1 MSRRILSVVLLSHF
15 TAALIALGMPPF
27 FGVILADAFAVS
39 APAWVGWFYIIPT
52 VCTALS
58 APFWGSIA
66 DRHGRRWSLLRA
78 QLGLAGAFVL
88 AGLAPN
94 VMWFALALALQGFL
108 GGTFAASSAYLST
121 LAQGQTLAQAL
132 NWMQGSARSAM
143 LLAPILFGVLMTQV
157 PAQDLYLF
165 LAFLPLLSVLL
176 IWQFAPADASEAAA
190 RSNKTQKNRGS
201 PTGEW
206 QHLALLH
213 FGFNFSLVAS
223 FPYFIPWT
231 QALTDSSTAMAGLL
245 YSLPHGV
252 YLALLLTPHRLFRA
266 SRHASMLPVGL
277 AVFAVSYLI
286 QAVADTLTTLML
298 GRLAMGVGMTLCL
311 FAINRETARLA
322 SATGAGRH
330 FGTLDG
336 IGKWAGVAAGSLAGI
351 TAGFGD
357 LSAPLWLGAA
367 TAMLTLLIS
376 VLRPP
381 ENAAAHH
388 HCLEKE

>member
-27 FGVILADAFAVS
+27 FGVILADAFAVN

-52 VCTALS
+52 VCTAVA
-58 APFWGSIA
+58 APFWGRVA
-66 DRHGRRWSLLRA
+66 DRQGRRWSLLRA
-78 QLGLAGAFVL
+78 QLGLAAAFVL
-88 AGLAPN
+88 AGVAPN
-94 VMWFALALALQGFL
+94 VMCFALALALQGFL

-143 LLAPILFGVLMTQV
+143 LLAPVLFGVLMTQV

-165 LAFLPLLSVLL
+165 LALLPLLSVLL
-176 IWQFAPADASEAAA
+176 IWQFAPADAPEAASRA
-190 RSNKTQKNRGS
+190 TQVQKNRSS
-201 PTGEW
+201 PAGEW
-206 QHLALLH
+206 QRLALLH

-231 QALTDSSTAMAGLL
+231 QGLTDSSTAMAGLL

-252 YLALLLTPHRLFRA
+252 YLAVLLTPYRPFQA
-266 SRHASMLPVGL
+266 SRRASMLPVGL
-277 AVFAVSYLI
+277 AVFALSYLI
-286 QAVADTLTTLML
+286 QAVADTLTTLMI

-311 FAINRETARLA
+311 FTINRETARLA
-322 SATGAGRH
+322 SAARAGRH

-336 IGKWAGVAAGSLAGI
+336 IGKWAGVAAGLLAGV
-351 TAGFGD
+351 TAGFVD
-357 LSAPLWLGAA
+357 LAAPLWLGAA

-376 VLRPP
+376 TLRPR
-381 ENAAAHH
+381 EGAVAHH